1 MDRQTESFQAE
12 TTWFHVFRAMIESGD
27 AAKMGPH
34 SLALYIIIKSYTNFS
49 TGHAFPRL
57 ELLAE
62 KSGMS
67 LAMVKR
73 CIRKLEEF
81 GYVIKEKQ
89 GRRNLYRLREK
100 IDIKDEF
107 GRPAAVATWDYL
119 PSTIQAAQAELKDF
133 LLKGRDGETL
143 QYVYIERLNLK
154 IENLQTG
161 AHSTQ
166 INLKDIKD
174 PKLREQ
180 MSELIRQAQVKA

>member
-1 MDRQTESFQAE
+1 
-12 TTWFHVFRAMIESGD
+12 
-27 AAKMGPH
+27 MGPH

>member
-1 MDRQTESFQAE
+1 MNRQTELFQAE

-27 AAKMGPH
+27 AARMGPH

-62 KSGMS
+62 RSGMS
-67 LAMVKR
+67 LAMVKK
-73 CIRKLEEF
+73 CIKKLEEF
-81 GYVIKEKQ
+81 DYVIKEKK

-100 IDIKDEF
+100 IEIKDES

-133 LLKGRDGETL
+133 LLKGRNGESL
-143 QYVYIERLNLK
+143 QYVYIERLNLN

-161 AHSTQ
+161 ANSTQ
-166 INLKDIKD
+166 INLKNIKD
-174 PKLREQ
+174 PKLRGQ
-180 MSELIRQAQVKA
+180 ISKLLKQAQVKT